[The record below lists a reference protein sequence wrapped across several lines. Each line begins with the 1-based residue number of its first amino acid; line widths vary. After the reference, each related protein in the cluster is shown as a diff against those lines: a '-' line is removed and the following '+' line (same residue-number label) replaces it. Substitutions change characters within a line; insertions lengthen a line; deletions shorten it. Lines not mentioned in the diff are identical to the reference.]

1 MLRNILVAEDDEIL
15 RDLAVEFLASLPS
28 VEVTEC
34 ASADDAMRLLSGGLN
49 VALVFSDVHMP
60 RELDGLGLALEIW
73 QRWPTL
79 PVLLTSG
86 DISPRAEELPANT
99 TFLAKP
105 WSLAALTSALQSR
118 LPGLEAD

>member
-60 RELDGLGLALEIW
+60 
-73 QRWPTL
+73 
-79 PVLLTSG
+79 
-86 DISPRAEELPANT
+86 
-99 TFLAKP
+99 
-105 WSLAALTSALQSR
+105 
-118 LPGLEAD
+118 

>member
-60 RELDGLGLALEIW
+60 GELDGLGLALEIW

>member
-1 MLRNILVAEDDEIL
+1 MLRNILVVEDDEIL
-15 RDLAVEFLASLPS
+15 RELAVEFFASLPR

-34 ASADDAMRLLSGGLN
+34 ASADDALRLLSGGLN
-49 VALVFSDVHMP
+49 AALVFSDVHMP
-60 RELDGLGLALEIW
+60 GKLDGLGLAIEIGH
-73 QRWPTL
+73 RWPTL

-86 DISPRAEELPANT
+86 DISPRPEELPVNT

-105 WSLAALTSALQSR
+105 WSFAALTSALQSS